1 MAHNLIT
8 AIENEEEQVKL
19 ETLYK
24 KYRGLMLHIAMQVVK
39 DKELAEDILSD
50 AIIKIIRHRKKIF
63 KLNCYQAQLYIVNII
78 KTTSLDLIKKLKNNS
93 TPEDAEDILTA
104 LPDNDITVLDE
115 VVAKE
120 GVKLIKEM
128 IMNLPDNLRHVAY
141 LSLICEH
148 NHEEIAEVL
157 GISNA
162 ASKMR
167 LARAKKAMREILK
180 GGEDGI

>member
-1 MAHNLIT
+1 MAHDLIT
-8 AIENEEEQVKL
+8 AIESEEEQVKL

-39 DKELAEDILSD
+39 DKDLAKDILSD
-50 AIIKIIRHRKKIF
+50 SIIKIIRHRKKIF
-63 KLNCYQAQLYIVNII
+63 ELNCYQEQLYIVNII

-93 TPEDAEDILTA
+93 TIEDAEDILTV
-104 LPDNDITVLDE
+104 LPDNDNTVLDE

-120 GVKLIKEM
+120 GVELIKEI
-128 IMNLPDNLRHVAY
+128 IMTLPDSLRHVAY

-148 NHEEIAEVL
+148 SHEEIAGVL

-167 LARAKKAMREILK
+167 LARAKNAMREALK
-180 GGEDGI
+180 GGEDGK